1 MQSCNA
7 TDPLRAAASLA
18 MGERDWA
25 SLEGGPLHDVFT
37 RLSADLDAFNFRHVC
52 RGWRSAAG
60 AGALIPRPWF
70 VLRSATDGHCAFVRP
85 TAGRRRRSR
94 VRNVRAGAPRVR
106 GASRGWLAVDDGGRL
121 LLRDPISRAEV
132 PLPSFDDPAYQL
144 SDVFLSDDPLAAPGR
159 WTAFAFFKTDNCA
172 YGYPG
177 KVLAFCRPGDAD
189 AEWARFDL
197 DDGQQVGFYRGLEF
211 FRGRAYVLLGMYMLA
226 VCDVETRRVVA
237 CPVALQHMMD
247 WESIQVS
254 LVECGGNL
262 LVAAVSQFEYATSSF
277 YCVRHRVVRRF
288 LARVVK
294 IEFEEAG
301 AGMPVGQSNVEC
313 IGDYALFVAPQGHAF
328 ALPVRG
334 FPAVRPGC
342 VYHFAASI
350 TTKSVSGMVVT
361 ELLGQD
367 PTKLQDDPLRKL
379 PLAGGGGWRLG
390 CWFCPR
396 SPSLETTP
404 ARRRRGTLRLSHK

>member
-1 MQSCNA
+1 
-7 TDPLRAAASLA
+7 
-18 MGERDWA
+18 MGESRDWA
-25 SLEGGPLHDVFT
+25 SLESGPLHDVFT
-37 RLSADLDAFNFRHVC
+37 RLTADLDAFNFRHVC
-52 RGWRSAAG
+52 RGWSAAAG

-85 TAGRRRRSR
+85 TAGRRRRRSR
-94 VRNVRAGAPRVR
+94 VKNVRVGAPCVR
-106 GASRGWLAVDDGGRL
+106 GASRGWLALDDGGGRL

-132 PLPSFDDPAYQL
+132 PLPSFDDPAYRL
-144 SDVFLSDDPLAAPGR
+144 SDVFLSDDPLAAPAGR
-159 WTAFAFFKTDNCA
+159 WTAFAFFKTENCA

-177 KVLAFCRPGDAD
+177 KVLAFCRPDD
-189 AEWARFDL
+189 AEWGRFDL
-197 DDGQQVGFYRGLEF
+197 DGDGQQVGFYRGLEF

-226 VCDVETRRVVA
+226 VCDVEARRVVA
-237 CPVALQHMMD
+237 CPVALQHMME

-262 LVAAVSQFEYATSSF
+262 LVAAVSQYEYATSS

-294 IEFEEAG
+294 IDFEEAIGG
-301 AGMPVGQSNVEC
+301 AGMPVGLSNLEGG

-367 PTKLQDDPLRKL
+367 PTKVQDDPLRKL
-379 PLAGGGGWRLG
+379 PLAAGGAGWRLG

-404 ARRRRGTLRLSHK
+404 ARRRRGTLRLSYK